1 MIRKKKLIAL
11 ISLCFLDYTTMCHF
25 INKYQ
30 NGSIRDYLDS
40 YLKRKPPDCILYSED
55 GIEFKIHKE
64 IFCQTK
70 FMREMLKSSNSCGS
84 IEIICPCSTKELEQ
98 LIEFLLHGKIRC
110 ENEGVASKVFQ
121 NLSKILD
128 FPSYLDYPGKFIFD
142 DQSEAPVNED
152 SSSTKTNKKCETS
165 TYDDFFPTNANDESE
180 SIEIVSDD
188 TIFVAPMD
196 IKKETSEK
204 EFQSG
209 LAVLEG
215 MEEPI
220 LKKEPK
226 EEPLDIDPITEMNDN
241 DIGKETELNHEQG
254 SVDSLETE
262 INTVEIS
269 GNIFKVFCAKSDNIN
284 LQRSVNVNLTN
295 INEKSD
301 G

>member
-1 MIRKKKLIAL
+1 
-11 ISLCFLDYTTMCHF
+11 
-25 INKYQ
+25 
-30 NGSIRDYLDS
+30 
-40 YLKRKPPDCILYSED
+40 
-55 GIEFKIHKE
+55 
-64 IFCQTK
+64 
-70 FMREMLKSSNSCGS
+70 
-84 IEIICPCSTKELEQ
+84 
-98 LIEFLLHGKIRC
+98 
-110 ENEGVASKVFQ
+110 
-121 NLSKILD
+121 
-128 FPSYLDYPGKFIFD
+128 
-142 DQSEAPVNED
+142 
-152 SSSTKTNKKCETS
+152 
-165 TYDDFFPTNANDESE
+165 
-180 SIEIVSDD
+180 
-188 TIFVAPMD
+188 MD

-241 DIGKETELNHEQG
+241 DIGKETELNHEHS

-269 GNIFKVFCAKSDNIN
+269 GNIFKVFCAKNDSIN

-295 INEKSD
+295 INKKSE